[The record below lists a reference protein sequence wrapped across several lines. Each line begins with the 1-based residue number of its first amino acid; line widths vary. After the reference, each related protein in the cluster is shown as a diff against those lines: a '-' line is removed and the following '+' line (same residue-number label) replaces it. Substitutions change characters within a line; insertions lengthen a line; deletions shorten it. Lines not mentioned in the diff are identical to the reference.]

1 MQEAA
6 NDLVKTEEDEI
17 GEEHEGER
25 RNEDD
30 IGEEGG
36 PALMDEVGDKEEEEE
51 GGAVVPPEEGVG
63 EVAGVDCMGDML

>member
-6 NDLVKTEEDEI
+6 NDLLKTEEDEI

-25 RNEDD
+25 RKEDD

-36 PALMDEVGDKEEEEE
+36 PALMDEVGDKDEE
-51 GGAVVPPEEGVG
+51 GAVVPPEEGVG
-63 EVAGVDCMGDML
+63 EVAGVVL

>member
-17 GEEHEGER
+17 GDEHEGER
-25 RNEDD
+25 RKEDD
-30 IGEEGG
+30 MGEEGG
-36 PALMDEVGDKEEEEE
+36 PALMDEVGDKEE
-51 GGAVVPPEEGVG
+51 GAVVPPEEGVG

>member
-6 NDLVKTEEDEI
+6 NDLLKTEEDEI

-25 RNEDD
+25 RKEDG

-36 PALMDEVGDKEEEEE
+36 PALMDEVGDKEEE

-63 EVAGVDCMGDML
+63 EVAGVVL